1 MSVLFRARAPVSGEE
16 FEAIAL
22 RLRALARFP
31 LTRAFARRR
40 FSRLIDAQPSAPIV
54 WSEIAG
60 LPVELDLSKGW
71 DRKIYL
77 FGVGDG
83 RAVKTIAAI
92 MDDIG
97 CRTAWDVGA
106 NRGNHSAVMAG
117 HCQRLFSFEPDPMSF
132 PRLVGLMSKA
142 SNAELINAALSDV
155 EGEAPFRF
163 HRTGASAHIDAN
175 APDAWVKLVTGDA
188 FVAERDT
195 GDLDFMKIDVEGHE
209 IAVLRGMPRTISEQR
224 PIIIVEILA
233 CSKVQ
238 RGELEACLPDYKLFG
253 NYQDIASRVW
263 MTPFRF
269 GAIVDGRT
277 YTHALAVPA
286 EKMHR
291 VNL

>member
-1 MSVLFRARAPVSGEE
+1 MNVLFRTGAPVSLEE
-16 FEAIAL
+16 FEVIAL

-40 FSRLIDAQPSAPIV
+40 FSRLIDAQPSAPII
-54 WSEIAG
+54 WSEVAG

-106 NRGNHSAVMAG
+106 NRGNHSAVMAA
-117 HCQRLFSFEPDPMSF
+117 HCKRLFSFEPDPMSF
-132 PRLVGLMSKA
+132 PRLASLMSKA
-142 SNAELINAALSDV
+142 SNAEPINAALSDV
-155 EGEAPFRF
+155 EGDAPFRF

-188 FVAERDT
+188 FVADRDI

-209 IAVLRGMPRTISEQR
+209 ISVLRGMRKTIAEQR

-233 CSKVQ
+233 STKVQ
-238 RGELEACLPDYKLFG
+238 RADLDSCLPNYKLFG
-253 NYQDIASRVW
+253 NYQDIASHVW
-263 MTPFRF
+263 MAPFRF
-269 GAIVDGRT
+269 GPIVDGRT
-277 YTHALAVPA
+277 YTHALAIPV
-286 EKMHR
+286 EKMNR